1 MFRASKNA
9 NVLEPQSLDEL
20 LEGREWNYDKKKK
33 NDEIQWEE
41 WTTKSEKREIK
52 RGNKFERKNVTF
64 TVKETF
70 SNNVSNLVDKFDNQ
84 IKGTG
89 VIVSTSKTSTGI
101 TKKERKIWKRTV
113 VCFILTFQKIMFVNS
128 VMKYKVCTLGPLKTA
143 LPTHWDLLHRQE

>member
-1 MFRASKNA
+1 MFRALKNA
-9 NVLEPQSLDEL
+9 NVLEAQSLDEL
-20 LEGREWNYDKKKK
+20 LEGREWKYDKKKR

-84 IKGTG
+84 IKRYR
-89 VIVSTSKTSTGI
+89 SHGI
-101 TKKERKIWKRTV
+101 NIKN
-113 VCFILTFQKIMFVNS
+113 Q
-128 VMKYKVCTLGPLKTA
+128 
-143 LPTHWDLLHRQE
+143 

>member
-64 TVKETF
+64 SQRNIF
-70 SNNVSNLVDKFDNQ
+70 
-84 IKGTG
+84 
-89 VIVSTSKTSTGI
+89 
-101 TKKERKIWKRTV
+101 
-113 VCFILTFQKIMFVNS
+113 
-128 VMKYKVCTLGPLKTA
+128 
-143 LPTHWDLLHRQE
+143 